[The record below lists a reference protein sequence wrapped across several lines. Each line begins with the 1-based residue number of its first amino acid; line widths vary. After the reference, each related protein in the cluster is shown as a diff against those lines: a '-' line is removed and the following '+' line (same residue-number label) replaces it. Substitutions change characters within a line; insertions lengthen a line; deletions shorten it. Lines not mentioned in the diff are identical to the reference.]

1 MMVEEKKNDK
11 TNHADAN
18 IELFVTK
25 GANARTHAHIRFGGS
40 ASSEMYLQV
49 ALTNLVSF
57 PQLNP
62 VGQIFKRTLT

>member
-40 ASSEMYLQV
+40 ASSEMYL
-49 ALTNLVSF
+49 
-57 PQLNP
+57 
-62 VGQIFKRTLT
+62 